1 MRTGDRGRLLDIVF
15 NAQYDDII
23 ISEQVAEIIRALM
36 RQNLSV
42 AALRLFRDEF
52 IRQLGPHV
60 D

>member
-1 MRTGDRGRLLDIVF
+1 MRTDDRGRLLDIVF

-42 AALRLFRDEF
+42 AALHLFRDEF
-52 IRQLGPHV
+52 IRQLDPHV
-60 D
+60 E